1 MLALLIQLFDIAW
14 LCAVLALLFLIWR
27 SSERRLRQ
35 GAVMEA
41 ALVEVAQK
49 DAESARMAVKALQ
62 AIVKHIIIVE
72 EKDIN
77 AV

>member
-35 GAVMEA
+35 GAIMEA

-62 AIVKHIIIVE
+62 ELIKQYVE
-72 EKDIN
+72 EKDVKHVIE
-77 AV
+77 